1 VPANEADLQRRRY
14 DSGLGV
20 WVALTVVERDTA
32 ANTLA
37 VLLDHFSD
45 FALLVPELQEVYL
58 PALVR

>member
-1 VPANEADLQRRRY
+1 METQEEDLHLRRF

-32 ANTLA
+32 ANTLS

-58 PALVR
+58 PALIR